1 MSNQLDRPRPSA
13 VMPDAELEGMLD
25 EFSIMELEDRLELAD
40 RCNSN
45 DTNCDCTPTK
55 PAT

>member
-1 MSNQLDRPRPSA
+1 MANELDRPLPA
-13 VMPDAELEGMLD
+13 QADAAELDQFLD

-45 DTNCDCTPTK
+45 KQNCDCHPPEVT
-55 PAT
+55 